1 MTDDFSR
8 LALVGRV
15 VGTHGLQGDLKIR
28 SHPENQPAL
37 LAASR
42 LYIGRDEGE
51 LLCLEPVR
59 TGHSRGNLLV
69 RFRGYDHISRVASL
83 VGAEVRID
91 PEPLRRQGEGPF
103 WFDLEGA
110 EVIDR
115 ERGRIGR
122 LVDMFRT
129 AAHGIYV
136 VDGDYGEVLIP
147 AISQFVNG
155 FDRQQHVLRVDVPPG
170 LYPDKR

>member
-1 MTDDFSR
+1 MTDAQVQ

-15 VGTHGLQGDLKIR
+15 VGTHGLRGDLKIR

-42 LYIGRDEGE
+42 LYVKRDEGGY
-51 LLCLEPVR
+51 LCLEPVR
-59 TGHSRGNLLV
+59 TGQARGNLLV
-69 RFRGYDHISRVASL
+69 RFRGHEHISKVEAL
-83 VGAEVRID
+83 VGSHVYVD
-91 PEPLRRQGEGPF
+91 PQPLRRLGDELY

-115 ERGRIGR
+115 ERGAIGR

-136 VDGDYGEVLIP
+136 INGDYGEVLIP
-147 AISQFVNG
+147 AVEPFVLG
-155 FDRQQHVLRVDVPPG
+155 FDREQHVLRVDVPPG
-170 LYPDKR
+170 LYPDAL